1 MNEEEL
7 GRQFLEL
14 GRLLAPLRILLQ
26 GQVPQRYLYQGT
38 RFYYFT
44 LPLHRQQTE
53 KRERERALVF
63 LY

>member
-7 GRQFLEL
+7 GRQILEL

-26 GQVPQRYLYQGT
+26 GQVPQRNLNQGT
-38 RFYYFT
+38 TVPLFYLT
-44 LPLHRQQTE
+44 SSQRADRKE
-53 KRERERALVF
+53 RERELCF